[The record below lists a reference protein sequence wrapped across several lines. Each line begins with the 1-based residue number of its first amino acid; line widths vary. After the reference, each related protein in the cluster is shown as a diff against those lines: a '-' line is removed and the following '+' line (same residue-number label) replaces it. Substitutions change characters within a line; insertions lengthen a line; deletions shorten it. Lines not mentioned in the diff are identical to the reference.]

1 MPHERNAYEEVDSD
15 DEEPQVHM
23 AMSALR
29 HLQLPDEQ
37 PDRECLMSA
46 VAAGIAALE
55 QQTPQTYREAMASPD
70 AAKWKAALDKEMRSC
85 IEQEVWTLVRR
96 DSCRRAPTCCRAR
109 RCSS

>member
-1 MPHERNAYEEVDSD
+1 
-15 DEEPQVHM
+15 
-23 AMSALR
+23 
-29 HLQLPDEQ
+29 
-37 PDRECLMSA
+37 MSA

-85 IEQEVWTLVRR
+85 VEQEVWTLVRR
-96 DSCRRAPTCCRAR
+96 DQLPPRAPTCCRAR